1 MMWYIYRQLDDY
13 HSFENMTC
21 PVFGFLCAFTNIR
34 FSELLK
40 IFLKIR
46 SSRLALFKQEL
57 AEREE
62 LDVLDRASLKAHH
75 SKINGV
81 LSAPEY
87 HRIIA
92 KIDSLKKLR
101 FTEDYERLQ
110 DPATYE
116 WMKYK
121 VAAEVGGH
129 EEKAAF

>member
-1 MMWYIYRQLDDY
+1 MLEVIL
-13 HSFENMTC
+13 
-21 PVFGFLCAFTNIR
+21 V
-34 FSELLK
+34 LLVPSRHLSANFIK
-40 IFLKIR
+40 ESKLTFALLTIFLLIR

>member
-1 MMWYIYRQLDDY
+1 MLEVILVLLVPSRHLSANFIKESK
-13 HSFENMTC
+13 HTF
-21 PVFGFLCAFTNIR
+21 A
-34 FSELLK
+34 LLK

-101 FTEDYERLQ
+101 VTEDYERLQ

>member
-1 MMWYIYRQLDDY
+1 MSAAILALLVPSRPLSASCNKESKHQTALLT
-13 HSFENMTC
+13 TC
-21 PVFGFLCAFTNIR
+21 
-34 FSELLK
+34 LL
-40 IFLKIR
+40 IR

-62 LDVLDRASLKAHH
+62 LDILDRASLKAHH

-87 HRIIA
+87 HRVVA